1 MATIDG
7 PNKVLTLNDPGLE
20 PVQNAIRV
28 YSEWKE
34 WVRVS
39 DNSKFLRAFDDSI
52 GGNLT
57 NPPEKI
63 SAYVFVR
70 NDLGWRIRPFEANGD
85 TLLEGDLFPFDPGL
99 PLFIPTIGTYNTSIR
114 QLVSSKALAVETGVS
129 GLTAAESQQLNEVHG
144 QIGRYLWIDAT
155 AGSNGSGYQ
164 QSPFN
169 DLTSLVTESSTSGIK
184 FIVVLGDLTLDQ
196 NMIGYN
202 FEGRSIP
209 QINFAGFNVNGSE
222 FTSCALTGAMQ
233 GEVRVAT
240 GCDLV
245 SVTGL
250 RGTFNECSVAGINA
264 LDDGA
269 RVIFRKGF
277 SSTLITPS
285 FDFTGLATLGTE
297 LIVKDF
303 SGNVEVNNI
312 TAANISASI
321 ELNGGTLTIDSTCTD
336 GTVDVIGV
344 GRLVDN
350 SGAGC
355 TVNTLAFMNAD
366 DTTNLRKLM
375 TNRFE
380 TDPVT
385 GTLTV
390 YDDDDTTILYQGNI
404 WENVLAT
411 QIYRGRGS
419 ERRDKLDLYP

>member
-1 MATIDG
+1 MATFDG
-7 PNKVLTLNDPGLE
+7 PNKLIILASPITD
-20 PVQNAIRV
+20 PVQDVVDI
-28 YSEWKE
+28 YSRWKD
-34 WVRVS
+34 WVRLS
-39 DNSKFLRAFDDSI
+39 DNAKFLPAFANSV
-52 GGNLT
+52 GGNPT
-57 NPPEKI
+57 NPPERI
-63 SAYVFVR
+63 SAYVFVN
-70 NDLGWRIRPFEANGD
+70 NDLGWRIRPFEASG
-85 TLLEGDLFPFDPGL
+85 TVLLDGDLFPSDPGL
-99 PLFIPTIGTYNTSIR
+99 PLFVPTVGTWNTGIR
-114 QLVSSKALAVETGVS
+114 QLVSSKALQVETGVS

-144 QIGRYLWIDAT
+144 QIGRYLWIDDT
-155 AGSNGSGYQ
+155 AMVDGAGYQ
-164 QSPFN
+164 QDPFN
-169 DLTSLVTESSTSGIK
+169 NLTSLVTESSTSGIK
-184 FIVVLGDLTLDQ
+184 FIVVLDDLTVDQ

-209 QINFAGFNVNGSE
+209 QIDFNGFNVNGSE
-222 FTSCALTGAMQ
+222 FSSCSLTGTMQ
-233 GEVRVAT
+233 GEIRGAT
-240 GCDLV
+240 SCDLDSV
-245 SVTGL
+245 SGL
-250 RGTFNECSVAGINA
+250 RGTFNECSLSGVNT

-269 RVIFRKGF
+269 KVVFRRGF
-277 SSTLITPS
+277 SATLITPS
-285 FDFTGLATLGTE
+285 FDFTGLATITE

-303 SGNVEVNNI
+303 SGDLSVSNIDSTNV
-312 TAANISASI
+312 SASI
-321 ELNGGTLTIDSTCTD
+321 ELNGGTLTIDATCTD
-336 GTVDVIGV
+336 GTIDVIGV

-390 YDDDDTTILYQGNI
+390 YDDDDTTVLYQGNI